1 MIISNQ
7 ARMDAEVGTQL
18 KSFSDSI
25 DTILENVAK
34 MRESTT
40 TLING
45 IDCRFIDNT
54 LTRVFYGLCGHL
66 RNSIGGF
73 TAIMIGAGLS
83 NLIGVMFTI
92 HLNLYLHQKKDPKK
106 VYKK

>member
-1 MIISNQ
+1 
-7 ARMDAEVGTQL
+7 
-18 KSFSDSI
+18 
-25 DTILENVAK
+25 

-40 TLING
+40 TLIDG

-83 NLIGVMFTI
+83 NLIGLIFTI
-92 HLNLYLHQKKDPKK
+92 HLNLFLHQKKDPKK